1 MNVRIDQI
9 VIWDG
14 MEIIGFIIGMAVLAV
29 GFFSICLWALARS
42 IKRKRQRKKRR
53 KGEKNDVR

>member
-29 GFFSICLWALARS
+29 GFVSICLWALARS
-42 IKRKRQRKKRR
+42 IKRKKHLKKHRNR
-53 KGEKNDVR
+53 KGKK

>member
-1 MNVRIDQI
+1 MERI

-29 GFFSICLWALARS
+29 GFVSISLWALARS
-42 IKRKRQRKKRR
+42 IKRKIHLKKRR
-53 KGEKNDVR
+53 RGEKNDV

>member
-14 MEIIGFIIGMAVLAV
+14 MEIIGFIVGMAVLAV
-29 GFFSICLWALARS
+29 GFVSICLWALARS
-42 IKRKRQRKKRR
+42 IKRKKHLKKRR
-53 KGEKNDVR
+53 RGEK